1 MRRVFSFF
9 MVLGLL
15 VGCGNSVGIPG
26 DPSAPS
32 VGGDISADEVA
43 ISVQK
48 GMSSSGTPLF
58 NVTFTNNSSVDIS
71 ASAEFRL
78 ISGDT
83 VVDDGVAFS
92 PNRLEVGQ
100 SATDEVRFFEVESHD
115 VYGCYTYD
123 LLVFAPDMD
132 NVNSDEKTYSTC
144 E

>member
-1 MRRVFSFF
+1 MRRVFSFL

-15 VGCGNSVGIPG
+15 IGCGNSVGVPG
-26 DPSAPS
+26 NPSAPS

-43 ISVQK
+43 ISVEE
-48 GMSSSGTPLF
+48 GMSSSGAPLF

-83 VVDDGVAFS
+83 VVDSAVAFS
-92 PNRLEVGQ
+92 SDNLAVGQ
-100 SATDEVRFFEVESHD
+100 SFTDEARFLDIESHD
-115 VYGCYTYD
+115 AYRCYTYD
-123 LLVFAPDMD
+123 LLVFAGDMGA
-132 NVNSDEKTYSTC
+132 VNSDEKTYSTC